1 MTYETLGGIYKGL
14 AASGTW
20 GCFDE
25 FNRLIPEVLSVCA
38 FQFGA
43 VCDAIKE
50 NAATVE
56 VEGETLALDP
66 TCGAFIT
73 MNPGYLGRSE
83 LPEKLKALFRPIT
96 VMVPDLVL
104 ICENFL
110 MAEGFVEAKDL
121 ALKFFTLYNLS
132 KSLLS
137 PAMHYDWGLRA
148 IKTVLVVAGAF
159 KRAEPEVTEANMLM
173 RVLRDINM
181 PKLSPDDRS
190 IFTGLLNDLFP
201 GLNPP
206 VKIDEAMYEYARQAV
221 TEKMGLYPEDAFLQ
235 KVLQL
240 SDILVIRH
248 CVFVM
253 GNPGSFKSTCWK
265 CCAEAQ
271 TIKGEP
277 TKIIDINPK
286 SISASEF

>member
-1 MTYETLGGIYKGL
+1 
-14 AASGTW
+14 
-20 GCFDE
+20 
-25 FNRLIPEVLSVCA
+25 
-38 FQFGA
+38 
-43 VCDAIKE
+43 
-50 NAATVE
+50 
-56 VEGETLALDP
+56 
-66 TCGAFIT
+66 
-73 MNPGYLGRSE
+73 
-83 LPEKLKALFRPIT
+83 
-96 VMVPDLVL
+96 
-104 ICENFL
+104 
-110 MAEGFVEAKDL
+110 
-121 ALKFFTLYNLS
+121 
-132 KSLLS
+132 
-137 PAMHYDWGLRA
+137 MHYDWGLRA

-159 KRAEPEVTEANMLM
+159 KRSEPEVAEAELLM

-181 PKLSPDDRS
+181 PKLPSDDRS

-206 VKIDEAMYEYARQAV
+206 QKIDEAMYEYARQAL
-221 TEKMGLYPEDAFLQ
+221 TEKMGLFPEDAFVQ

-240 SDILVIRH
+240 ADILVIRH

-253 GNPGSFKSTCWK
+253 GNPGAFKSACWK

>member
-1 MTYETLGGIYKGL
+1 
-14 AASGTW
+14 
-20 GCFDE
+20 
-25 FNRLIPEVLSVCA
+25 
-38 FQFGA
+38 
-43 VCDAIKE
+43 
-50 NAATVE
+50 
-56 VEGETLALDP
+56 
-66 TCGAFIT
+66 
-73 MNPGYLGRSE
+73 
-83 LPEKLKALFRPIT
+83 
-96 VMVPDLVL
+96 
-104 ICENFL
+104 
-110 MAEGFVEAKDL
+110 
-121 ALKFFTLYNLS
+121 
-132 KSLLS
+132 
-137 PAMHYDWGLRA
+137 
-148 IKTVLVVAGAF
+148 VLVVAGAF

-181 PKLSPDDRS
+181 PKLSTDDRA
-190 IFTGLLNDLFP
+190 IFGGLLNDLFP

-253 GNPGSFKSTCWK
+253 GNPGAFKSTCWK

-286 SISASEF
+286 SISASEFYGDYNAAGSWKQGIFSYYLKELGKEADKNPKWLVLDGDLDANWIESMNSVMDDNKILTLANSDRIVLYNHMRMLLEIRDLRFATPATVSRGGVI

>member
-1 MTYETLGGIYKGL
+1 MNYETLGGIYKGL

-181 PKLSPDDRS
+181 PKLSPDDRA
-190 IFTGLLNDLFP
+190 IFSGLLNDLFP

-240 SDILVIRH
+240 ADILVIRH

-265 CCAEAQ
+265 TCAEAQ
-271 TIKGEP
+271 NIKGEP

>member
-1 MTYETLGGIYKGL
+1 
-14 AASGTW
+14 
-20 GCFDE
+20 
-25 FNRLIPEVLSVCA
+25 VCA

-43 VCDAIKE
+43 VCDGVRE
-50 NAATVE
+50 NAATIVVE
-56 VEGETLALDP
+56 AETITLDP

-110 MAEGFVEAKDL
+110 MAEGFVEAKEL
-121 ALKFFTLYNLS
+121 ASKFFTLYDLS

-137 PAMHYDWGLRA
+137 PMMHYDWGLRA
-148 IKTVLVVAGAF
+148 IKTVLVVAGAM

-190 IFTGLLNDLFP
+190 IFSGLLNDLFP

-206 VKIDEAMYEYARQAV
+206 EKVDEALYEYAKEALI
-221 TEKMGLYPEDAFLQ
+221 KMNKHPEPEFIQ
-235 KVLQL
+235 KILQL
-240 SDILVIRH
+240 KEILEIRH
-248 CVFVM
+248 SVFVM

-265 CCAEAQ
+265 ALQAANN
-271 TIKGEP
+271 IRGEP
-277 TKIIDINPK
+277 TKVIDINPK
-286 SISASEF
+286 SISSDEF